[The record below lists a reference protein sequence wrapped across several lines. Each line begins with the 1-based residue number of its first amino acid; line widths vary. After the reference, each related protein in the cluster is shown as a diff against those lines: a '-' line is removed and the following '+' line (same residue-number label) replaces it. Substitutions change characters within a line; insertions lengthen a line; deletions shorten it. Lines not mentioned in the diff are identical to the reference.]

1 VTLAPISSLR
11 DARSKDP
18 SQVAEG
24 QSGGGIWKREL
35 PRASKTDSRSPFLP
49 AGSSAPGLVTVA
61 AVGLSRLVRKLA
73 AVVHSRGE
81 KVAARGPVTRGDFL
95 RSLWK

>member
-1 VTLAPISSLR
+1 MLVRRIPR
-11 DARSKDP
+11 R
-18 SQVAEG
+18 QVAEG
-24 QSGGGIWKREL
+24 QSGSGIWKREL
-35 PRASKTDSRSPFLP
+35 PTDSRSPFLP